1 MKPWLVLIQGGE
13 IVRRTFAIVLLGVLL
28 SAVMAAQWPAQLR
41 FVSGPSGGTWFALG
55 GTLAN
60 IWTESVITTTSGT
73 GGGTSNIITIS
84 RGQADIGLTTLS
96 VFNAALKGIEPFK
109 EPVKGT
115 VLFANLY
122 RQYAYFIARKD
133 FATKYGIKKLGDVIR
148 MKLPVRFAT
157 LTPGTASEFVI
168 RSLFEKGYGVKW
180 SDIKSWGGR
189 VEFASYTDGANLL
202 CDNNLDIFAFQISR
216 VASVIMDI
224 ESRADVVILPVD
236 EEAIQKLAEY
246 IGTTKFYIEPGV
258 YKSVTESIPTV
269 GDYTCL
275 VIGEKLPE
283 DLVYKLA
290 ETLWNKKDQIA
301 KAFTDL
307 AELNPQEAISK
318 DVPAHPGA
326 VRFWSEQK

>member
-1 MKPWLVLIQGGE
+1 MKKLLILVVMFSLFGLVL
-13 IVRRTFAIVLLGVLL
+13 
-28 SAVMAAQWPAQLR
+28 AQNWPAQLR

-55 GTLAN
+55 GTLSSM
-60 IWTESVITTTSGT
+60 WTESVIPMTSGT
-73 GGGTSNIITIS
+73 GGGTANIVTIS
-84 RGQADIGLTTLS
+84 KGQADIGLTTLS
-96 VFNAALKGIEPFK
+96 VFNAAVKGIDPFK

-122 RQYAYFIARKD
+122 RQYAYFIMRKD
-133 FATKYGIKKLGDVIR
+133 YATKNGVKTLGDVIR
-148 MKLPVRFAT
+148 KKLPIRFAT

-168 RSLFEKGYGVKW
+168 RLLFEKGYGVTW

-202 CDNNLDIFAFQISR
+202 CDNNLDMFAFQISR

-224 ESRADVVILPVD
+224 ESRTDIVILPVD

-246 IGTTKFYIEPGV
+246 LGTTKFYIEPGV
-258 YKSVTESIPTV
+258 YKSVTEPVATV

-275 VIGEKLPE
+275 VIRQNLPE

-290 ETLWNKKDQIA
+290 EALWKKKDQIA
-301 KAFTDL
+301 KAFVDM
-307 AELNPQEAISK
+307 AELNPQEAISEG
-318 DVPAHPGA
+318 VPAHPGA
-326 VRFWSEQK
+326 VKFWSQLR